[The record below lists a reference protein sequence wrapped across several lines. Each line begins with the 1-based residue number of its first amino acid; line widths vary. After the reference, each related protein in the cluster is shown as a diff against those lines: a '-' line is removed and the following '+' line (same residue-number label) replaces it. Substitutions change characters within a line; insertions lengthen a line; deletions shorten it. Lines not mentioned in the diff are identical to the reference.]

1 MATDP
6 CLARDAAARKHR
18 GWGLRRG
25 GRSVGVA
32 VWIESKRSCSREG
45 KEKARGR
52 QLYKADT
59 LSQSYSQAYNQW
71 QEKKAAEAAAGGG
84 TGAAG
89 EGGSGGGGLAGGMSS
104 LFAKRFYEGG
114 FEDKMTR
121 REAALILG
129 VRYVWRVGWDWVGG
143 EAGEGEALV
152 EWAFLI
158 MTFPPCFPF
167 LQINRESA
175 NPQRIK
181 EAHRRILMLNHP
193 DTGGS
198 TYLASKINEV
208 RGSREGREGRKE
220 ASGKKG
226 VC

>member
-1 MATDP
+1 MKE
-6 CLARDAAARKHR
+6 RKR
-18 GWGLRRG
+18 RPRRSLR
-25 GRSVGVA
+25 SHNHQ
-32 VWIESKRSCSREG
+32 ISH
-45 KEKARGR
+45 
-52 QLYKADT
+52 
-59 LSQSYSQAYNQW
+59 SQAYNQW

-129 VRYVWRVGWDWVGG
+129 VRYVMVILVWVWVGG
-143 EAGEGEALV
+143 REREGVLWSKV
-152 EWAFLI
+152 LLLI
-158 MTFPPCFPF
+158 SFS
-167 LQINRESA
+167 LQIYRESA

-208 RGSREGREGRKE
+208 SEKQAEDAGRERCLFVGMYLSRLLLYPLHETGQGTAAQGQDVNTGRE
-220 ASGKKG
+220 
-226 VC
+226 